1 MFKPNKKISHIS
13 KNSIMKFNQQ
23 ETLNLNDFN
32 IIINKCLKLF
42 NESSETT
49 RTISFYQW
57 LAGLIEADG
66 CFCISKKNY
75 VSCEITVNSRK
86 IKSLYKIK
94 KYFFGRISHRKN
106 TNSFRW
112 RLHKKQHV
120 KHLLNSVNGYVY
132 LKVDKFKEVLNLFDL
147 KFKQHEFSFYNAWLS
162 GFFEGGGYA
171 NINKT
176 NYQIT
181 LSILQKN
188 TFIFL
193 LIKKYFGGNIF
204 YDKSWNGYSWYV
216 TSKKDLLLIF
226 KYFTLY
232 PLKSD
237 KNSDIISVKRFF
249 RYKIMNYHLNSLK
262 FKQLN
267 HFIDL
272 FQKRKKI

>member
-1 MFKPNKKISHIS
+1 
-13 KNSIMKFNQQ
+13 MKFNQQ

-32 IIINKCLKLF
+32 IIINKCLNLF
-42 NESSETT
+42 NEFSETT

-66 CFCISKKNY
+66 CFYISKKNY
-75 VSCEITVNSRK
+75 VSCEITVNSRE

-94 KYFFGRISHRKN
+94 KYFFGSISYRKN

-112 RLHKKQHV
+112 RLHKKEHL
-120 KHLLNSVNGYVY
+120 KHLLNSINGYIY
-132 LKVDKFKEVLNLFDL
+132 FKVDKFKEVLNLFGL
-147 KFKQHEFSFYNAWLS
+147 NFKQYEFSFNNAWLS
-162 GFFEGGGYA
+162 GFFEGDGYV
-171 NINKT
+171 NINKN

-181 LSILQKN
+181 LSISQKDKN
-188 TFIFL
+188 IL
-193 LIKKYFGGNIF
+193 MKIKSIFGGNINF
-204 YDKSWNGYSWYV
+204 DKSWNGYSWYV

-226 KYFTLY
+226 QYFTIY
-232 PLKSD
+232 SLKSD
-237 KNSDIISVKRFF
+237 KNSDIISAKRFF